1 MTYPLKN
8 VDHRKDIMLE
18 KPAPISMHLK
28 HLISMIHEILDYN
41 YSIEVYF
48 ILSILNCVISSKYPI
63 YLLVK
68 KLPLIIL
75 CIKEKNFNKK
85 NWQDFV
91 KKKQTFVKNSL
102 LLKSTFLIDMSL
114 FLITC

>member
-48 ILSILNCVISSKYPI
+48 ILSILNCVISSKSLSKKI
-63 YLLVK
+63 TFNNIMHKRK
-68 KLPLIIL
+68 KLQQ
-75 CIKEKNFNKK
+75 EKLARFR
-85 NWQDFV
+85 
-91 KKKQTFVKNSL
+91 
-102 LLKSTFLIDMSL
+102 
-114 FLITC
+114 

>member
-41 YSIEVYF
+41 YLIEVYF
-48 ILSILNCVISSKYPI
+48 ILSILNCVISSKLFNI
-63 YLLVK
+63 SYL
-68 KLPLIIL
+68 
-75 CIKEKNFNKK
+75 
-85 NWQDFV
+85 
-91 KKKQTFVKNSL
+91 S
-102 LLKSTFLIDMSL
+102 
-114 FLITC
+114 LITKVTFNNFTHKRRKLQQEKLARFRSEETNFRQNFVVFEKHVFD